1 MKSTALMMKARKRM
15 FLEIKPDVFLNTDKV
30 AIVATDREDNSLAI
44 YGHINGTDCNFF
56 RDVDVNRII
65 EQLRGTD
72 NGRAENE

>member
-1 MKSTALMMKARKRM
+1 MKARKRM

-30 AIVATDREDNSLAI
+30 AMMATDSDDNSLAI

-72 NGRAENE
+72 NGRTENN

>member
-1 MKSTALMMKARKRM
+1 MKARKRM

-30 AIVATDREDNSLAI
+30 AMIATDRDDNSLAI

-72 NGRAENE
+72 NGRTENS

>member
-1 MKSTALMMKARKRM
+1 MKARKRM

-30 AIVATDREDNSLAI
+30 AMIATDRDDNSLAI

-72 NGRAENE
+72 NGRTENE

>member
-1 MKSTALMMKARKRM
+1 M

-30 AIVATDREDNSLAI
+30 AMIATGRDDNSLAI

-72 NGRAENE
+72 NGRAEND

>member
-1 MKSTALMMKARKRM
+1 MTKARKKM
-15 FLEIKPDVFLNTDKV
+15 FLEIKPDIFLNTDKV
-30 AIVATDREDNSLAI
+30 ALIATDRDDNSLAI

-72 NGRAENE
+72 NGRTEDN

>member
-1 MKSTALMMKARKRM
+1 MWIDIGGDGTR
-15 FLEIKPDVFLNTDKV
+15 FLNSDKV
-30 AIVATDREDNSLAI
+30 AMIAADRDDNSLAI

-65 EQLRGTD
+65 EQLRGTG

>member
-1 MKSTALMMKARKRM
+1 MKARKRM

-30 AIVATDREDNSLAI
+30 AMIATDRDDNSLAI

-72 NGRAENE
+72 NGRTENN